1 MSFKY
6 REDPARLSCFKACSS
21 CLRCANKGS
30 RPECNS
36 CSGCIDPNLKRDP
49 YDYSHRCRCS
59 EGIMQYRLKNG
70 KLVQRHFPSNP
81 YGGKVI
87 TDTQTQDERDW
98 HSFIDEKRQE
108 YDDPNWDPIRFDD
121 GSSATD
127 WERKF
132 RE

>member
-1 MSFKY
+1 
-6 REDPARLSCFKACSS
+6 
-21 CLRCANKGS
+21 
-30 RPECNS
+30 
-36 CSGCIDPNLKRDP
+36 
-49 YDYSHRCRCS
+49 
-59 EGIMQYRLKNG
+59 MQYRLKNG
-70 KLVQRHFPSNP
+70 KLVQRYFPSNP